1 MRKEGRRVCVWNDLD
16 GGTHVC
22 HSGMRGDNGRD
33 HIRPIIPYVRRII
46 DRRQFVDDDGG
57 IGGIISNL
65 LAQMVYQG

>member
-1 MRKEGRRVCVWNDLD
+1 MSFLLEGE
-16 GGTHVC
+16 
-22 HSGMRGDNGRD
+22 GDNGRD